1 MQVIGRIEISKSKED
16 KWRSI
21 LINIGLIS
29 ILIAILIELILGN
42 YITLT
47 LVVPLIYLCSIKKKI
62 GKKVYKDVIIEFNS
76 SDENIKLALLNSI
89 YKSNKL
95 CSRLFEF
102 QRNNILYANYDEK
115 SQCLYISFF
124 GNEYIIFDEQ
134 LIEKSENKKI
144 ILSLLLEQSEF
155 GKIQGL
161 LK

>member
-1 MQVIGRIEISKSKED
+1 MRAIGRIEISKNKED
-16 KWRSI
+16 KRRSI
-21 LINIGLIS
+21 LINIGLVS

-76 SDENIKLALLNSI
+76 YDENIKFALLNSI
-89 YKSNKL
+89 YKSNRL

-102 QRNNILYANYDEK
+102 ERNNVLYANYDEK
-115 SQCLYISFF
+115 SQYLYFSFF
-124 GNEYIIFDEQ
+124 GNEYIIFDEE

-155 GKIQGL
+155 RKIQEL